1 MADSNSVSILGG
13 GLAGCAAALSTLAQD
28 RMATIFDPARM
39 ARHRVCGEFLSPEVR
54 DSLDQLGV
62 WSLAEACRPALMY
75 SMRIHF
81 GRRVC
86 TDRLPEPAIGL
97 SRLRLDDLLRTAAT
111 RRGARFVAE
120 RQTAS
125 PGCVLATGRQT
136 GAAAGDRIFGFKAH
150 FSGPPG
156 DAVELY
162 FGDRFYVGVNPVED
176 GVTNV
181 CGLAPESLLRRL
193 DFSYDALLELSPAL
207 RDRTRPLAR
216 TMNWLSTGPLVYG
229 RRMQPG
235 DVYAAGDA
243 FSFIDPF
250 TGAGMLN
257 ALETGRMAGIA
268 AAMGQ
273 SPSAYR
279 QAVLRRLQ
287 RPLLAAATFRGAIA
301 AGVGPLLAPWIP
313 GRWLFALTRPSQK

>member
-13 GLAGCAAALSTLAQD
+13 GLAGCAAGLSALSHD
-28 RMATIFDPARM
+28 RGATIFDPVRTV
-39 ARHRVCGEFLSPEVR
+39 RHRVCGEFLSPEVR
-54 DSLDQLGV
+54 ESLERLGV
-62 WSLAEACRPALMY
+62 WSLAEAHRPALMY
-75 SMRIHF
+75 SMRVHF

-86 TDRLPEPAIGL
+86 ADRLPEPAIGL
-97 SRLRLDDLLRTAAT
+97 SRLRLDGLLRAAAT
-111 RRGARFVAE
+111 TRGAHFVAD
-120 RQTAS
+120 RLSPT
-125 PGCVLATGRQT
+125 PGCILATGRQT
-136 GAAAGDRIFGFKAH
+136 GAASGDRIFGFKAH

-162 FGDRFYVGVNPVED
+162 FGDRFYVGVNPVEE

-193 DFSYDALLELSPAL
+193 DFAYDALLELSPAL
-207 RDRTRPLAR
+207 RERTRPLTR

-229 RRMQPG
+229 RRTQP
-235 DVYAAGDA
+235 DHLYAAGDA

-268 AAMGQ
+268 AALNQ
-273 SPSAYR
+273 SPIEYR
-279 QAVLRRLQ
+279 QAVLRRLR
-287 RPLLAAATFRGAIA
+287 RPLLAAATFRAAIA
-301 AGVGPLLAPWIP
+301 AGVGPLLAPWVP
-313 GRWLFALTRPSQK
+313 GSWLFALTRPTEK

>member
-1 MADSNSVSILGG
+1 MADSNSVTILGG
-13 GLAGCAAALSTLAQD
+13 GLAGCAAGLSALALG
-28 RMATIFDPARM
+28 RPATIFDPARA
-39 ARHRVCGEFLSPEVR
+39 ARHRVCGEFLSPEVHE
-54 DSLDQLGV
+54 SLDRLGV
-62 WSLAEACRPALMY
+62 WSLAEAHRPALMY
-75 SMRIHF
+75 SMRVHF

-86 TDRLPEPAIGL
+86 ADRLPEPAIGL
-97 SRLRLDDLLRTAAT
+97 SRLRLDDLLRAAAAD
-111 RRGARFVAE
+111 RGARFIAE
-120 RQTAS
+120 RPS
-125 PGCVLATGRQT
+125 PLPGCVLATGRQT
-136 GAAAGDRIFGFKAH
+136 GAAPGDRIFGFKAH

-162 FGDRFYVGVNPVED
+162 FGDRFYVGVNPVEN

-193 DFSYDALLELSPAL
+193 DFAYDALLELSPAL
-207 RDRTRPLAR
+207 RDRTRPLTR
-216 TMNWLSTGPLVYG
+216 TMEWLSTGPLVYG
-229 RRMQPG
+229 RRTQP
-235 DVYAAGDA
+235 DHLYPAGDA

-257 ALETGRMAGIA
+257 ALETGHMAGTA
-268 AAMGQ
+268 AATRQ

-279 QAVLRRLQ
+279 QAVSRRLQ

-313 GRWLFALTRPSQK
+313 GRWLFALTRPAPK

>member
-13 GLAGCAAALSTLAQD
+13 GLAGCAAGLSALA
-28 RMATIFDPARM
+28 RERGATIYDPSRA

-62 WSLAEACRPALMY
+62 WPLAEACRPALMY
-75 SMRIHF
+75 SMRVHF

-86 TDRLPEPAIGL
+86 ADRLPEPAIG
-97 SRLRLDDLLRTAAT
+97 
-111 RRGARFVAE
+111 ARFVAE
-120 RQTAS
+120 RQAPAS
-125 PGCVLATGRQT
+125 GCVLATGRQSC
-136 GAAAGDRIFGFKAH
+136 AAPGDRIFGFKAH

-181 CGLAPESLLRRL
+181 CGLAPESLLRGL
-193 DFSYDALLELSPAL
+193 DFSYDQLLELSPAL
-207 RDRTRPLAR
+207 RERTRPLTR

-229 RRMQPG
+229 RRTQPE
-235 DVYAAGDA
+235 DVYPAGDA

-257 ALETGRMAGIA
+257 ALETGRMAGA
-268 AAMGQ
+268 AAASGQ
-273 SPSAYR
+273 SPEAYR
-279 QAVLRRLQ
+279 RAVLRRLQ
-287 RPLLAAATFRGAIA
+287 RPLFAAGVFRASIA

-313 GRWLFALTRPSQK
+313 GRWLFALTRPA